1 MCEFSNEERAEMGQK
16 GREHILKNYSYERYQ
31 TRWVEIMDET
41 HEKFG
46 SWRNKKLNP
55 TWVMENV

>member
-1 MCEFSNEERAEMGQK
+1 MGQK

-41 HEKFG
+41 HEKHG
-46 SWRNKKLNP
+46 SWEDRKNYKPWK
-55 TWVMENV
+55 MEVL